1 MWWGDLKETDSATHP
16 TQDRK
21 RWPAIAAVLTGLCL
35 GLGVQAG
42 VFLNNVGFAPTAS
55 AGREEEI
62 PSPEVDPASFR
73 ESQKGTEAPAA
84 VEKTRAPAVASK
96 DHLDEHQRLEPLRR
110 APDRPVPEVMPK
122 GSTKPLTVLVLGVDR
137 RPSADEDS
145 STRSDTLMLVQVTP
159 ESGRVELLSVPR
171 DLLVEVAPGVQDRI
185 NSAYAYG
192 GVEQA
197 TAVME
202 NFTGIPIDRY
212 AVVDFE
218 GFEDVVDAM
227 GGITLRVEQ
236 PIRVG
241 IEGRRVYI
249 PAGRQEL
256 NGLEALAYARYRGT
270 PGGDLDRI
278 QHQQRLLSAL
288 RQQALG
294 WNTFTRLPQI
304 VLVANKNVDTD
315 LGIVQ
320 AISLGRMLVGRGEN
334 HEMSAVQLQGTPI
347 TLPSGAQVLIP
358 DYEANEAI
366 LRDFR
371 E

>member
-1 MWWGDLKETDSATHP
+1 
-16 TQDRK
+16 
-21 RWPAIAAVLTGLCL
+21 L

-42 VFLNNVGFAPTAS
+42 VFLNDGGFAPTAS
-55 AGREEEI
+55 AGSEEI

-145 STRSDTLMLVQVTP
+145 STRSDTLMLVQLTP

-227 GGITLRVEQ
+227 GGMTLRVEQ

-288 RQQALG
+288 RQQALE
-294 WNTFTRLPQI
+294 WNTFTRLPRI

-320 AISLGRMLVGRGEN
+320 AISLGRMLVGRGGN

-358 DYEANEAI
+358 DYGANEAI